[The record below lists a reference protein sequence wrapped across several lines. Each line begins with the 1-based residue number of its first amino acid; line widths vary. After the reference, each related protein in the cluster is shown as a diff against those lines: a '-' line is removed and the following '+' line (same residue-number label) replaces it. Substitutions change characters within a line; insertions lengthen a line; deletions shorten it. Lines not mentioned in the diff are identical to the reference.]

1 MAKAAVA
8 IPAEPIYT
16 LPRFKSLTLVQLV
29 PFQSSV
35 FTNPSGEG
43 LGGPPNAT
51 AEGLHHHK
59 LMQKFEFHYRLIILL
74 PHLSY

>member
-43 LGGPPNAT
+43 LGVPPNAT
-51 AEGLHHHK
+51 ADVLSAPAPEESCSPPPHRGL
-59 LMQKFEFHYRLIILL
+59 R
-74 PHLSY
+74 